1 VWIIDSLKNDEELAL
16 LRSVYKDLLLV
27 FGVFAPAHI
36 REDRLKRDGLPE
48 DEVRPIVNRD
58 QGEVLSY
65 GQKNR
70 TIFSDSDFFIRND
83 DNNDSDLRKLVQR
96 YLDII
101 FNIGMHT
108 PTRAESAMHEAAGV
122 ANRSACMSQQAGA
135 AIIDSTG
142 DLISVGWNDVPKFD
156 GGLYVEDDQWSI
168 DKPNGRAA
176 DLDHRCFRW
185 GDGA

>member
-65 GQKNR
+65 GQKTR

-96 YLDII
+96 YLDTI

-108 PTRAESAMHEAAGV
+108 PTRAE
-122 ANRSACMSQQAGA
+122 
-135 AIIDSTG
+135 
-142 DLISVGWNDVPKFD
+142 
-156 GGLYVEDDQWSI
+156 
-168 DKPNGRAA
+168 
-176 DLDHRCFRW
+176 
-185 GDGA
+185 